1 MYKPIP
7 NPAQDQRIKRITC
20 IAVARSK
27 AIKISLDVGSQT
39 NRLNYRLIHTSQHH
53 D

>member
-1 MYKPIP
+1 MYEPIP
-7 NPAQDQRIKRITC
+7 NPAQGQRIKRINC

-27 AIKISLDVGSQT
+27 AIKISINVGFQA